1 VHWAS
6 LSVRPQCWHAK
17 GACATPNKKE
27 RKERKKKE
35 RKKDTQRFRTKQVV
49 YQMVKTYAD

>member
-1 VHWAS
+1 MQREHVP
-6 LSVRPQCWHAK
+6 PQIR
-17 GACATPNKKE
+17 KKE
-27 RKERKKKE
+27 RKERKKE